1 MSSQAF
7 GKYLIILVFVNLLI
21 KPLYLF
27 GIETQAQ
34 NMLGPNTWGLYF
46 GLLNFCFLFQIILD
60 PGIHNQNIKWV
71 AENRAKLSER
81 IGETIILKLWMGL
94 IFLILL
100 AIIGSVIGYPVSYYQ
115 LLGMIGINFF
125 LSSFYMFI
133 KSHFPAMGD
142 YAKESFYSILD
153 KLLLILIIGFQIYI
167 LKDLSLHSFV
177 LSITAA
183 NLIAIVVAF
192 SRLRKISSIRLQFN
206 LSNAIG
212 ILRQSFGFALVGLFM
227 SLFNRMD
234 GVMLQKMLQDDSYAS
249 GVYAA
254 GYRILDAA
262 NMFALLFASLLLPM
276 FAYKLS
282 KKDEIGQL
290 AFQAAQ
296 IMLVMVSLITLTG
309 YFYAEEIMELLY
321 IDYTQQ
327 YADSFRI
334 LILSF
339 IGVGFSYVYGTL
351 ITATGRLF
359 VFNLILFGGICVNW
373 YLNYHWIPIETA
385 VGAAKASLITQVVVM
400 LCQYLLVVKE
410 FGINGKIKSQ
420 LSGLIYL
427 VLVVVSAY
435 FVHKLSIHWMIRVII
450 SAIIMIIASFLL
462 GLIRLDTFN
471 SHQVESETN
480 YT

>member
-1 MSSQAF
+1 MSTQSF
-7 GKYLIILVFVNLLI
+7 GKYLVILIFVNLLI
-21 KPLYLF
+21 KPLYIF

-34 NMLGPNTWGLYF
+34 NLLGPNTWGLYF

-60 PGIHNQNIKWV
+60 PGIHNQNTKWV
-71 AENRAKLSER
+71 AENRADLSTR
-81 IGETIILKLWMGL
+81 IGETIILKLWMGI
-94 IFLILL
+94 IFLVML
-100 AIIGSVIGYPVSYYQ
+100 AGIGSWIGYPSSYYQ
-115 LLGMIGINFF
+115 ILGMIGLNFF
-125 LSSFYMFI
+125 LSSFYVFI

-153 KLLLILIIGFQIYI
+153 KALLIIILGVQIYV
-167 LKDLSLHSFV
+167 LKDLSLYSFI

-183 NLIAIVVAF
+183 NVIAIIIAF
-192 SRLRKISSIRLQFN
+192 TRLRKISKINFQFRIR
-206 LSNAIG
+206 NAMG

-234 GVMLQKMLQDDSYAS
+234 GVMLQRMVEDDSYSS

-254 GYRILDAA
+254 GYRILDAS

-282 KKDEIGQL
+282 VKDEVGKL
-290 AFQAAQ
+290 AFQASQ
-296 IMLVMVSLITLTG
+296 IMLVLVSLVALTG
-309 YFYAEEIMELLY
+309 YFYAEDIMNFLY
-321 IDYTQQ
+321 TDYTQE

-351 ITATGRLF
+351 ITATGKLF
-359 VFNLILFGGICVNW
+359 IFNLILFAGICINW
-373 YLNYHWIPIETA
+373 YLNYLWIPIETCI
-385 VGAAKASLITQVVVM
+385 GAAKASLITQVAVM

-410 FGINGKIKSQ
+410 FGFSGKLMSQ
-420 LSGLIYL
+420 LKGLLYL
-427 VLVVVSAY
+427 VLVVISAY
-435 FVHKLSIHWMIRVII
+435 FVHKFDLHWMIRLSI

-471 SHQVESETN
+471 SKQTGI
-480 YT
+480 

>member
-1 MSSQAF
+1 MSTQAF
-7 GKYLIILVFVNLLI
+7 GKYLAFLIFANLLI
-21 KPLYLF
+21 KPLYIF

-34 NMLGPNTWGLYF
+34 NILGPNTWGLYF

-60 PGIHNQNIKWV
+60 PGIHNQNTKWV
-71 AENRAKLSER
+71 AENRGNLSER

-94 IFLILL
+94 IFLVIL
-100 AIIGSVIGYPVSYYQ
+100 AVGGSFMDYPGSYYRI
-115 LLGMIGINFF
+115 LAMIGLNFF
-125 LSSFYMFI
+125 LSSFYVFI
-133 KSHFPAMGD
+133 KSHFPAVGD
-142 YAKESFYSILD
+142 YAKESLFSILD
-153 KLLLILIIGFQIYI
+153 KALLIIILGVQIY
-167 LKDLSLHSFV
+167 LVKELSIDGFI

-183 NLIAIVVAF
+183 NVIAILIAF
-192 SRLRKISSIRLQFN
+192 TRLRKISAIRFQFKIGR
-206 LSNAIG
+206 AFG

-234 GVMLQKMLQDDSYAS
+234 GVMLQKMVDDDSYSS

-282 KKDEIGQL
+282 QKFDVGKL

-296 IMLVMVSLITLTG
+296 IMMVMVALISLTG
-309 YFYAEEIMELLY
+309 YFYAEEIMDLLY
-321 IDYTQQ
+321 IDYTPQ
-327 YADSFRI
+327 YAESFKI

-359 VFNLILFGGICVNW
+359 IFNLILFGGICINW
-373 YLNYHWIPIETA
+373 YLNYQWIPLETC
-385 VGAAKASLITQVVVM
+385 VGAAKASLITQVAVM
-400 LCQYLLVVKE
+400 LCQYILVVKE
-410 FGINGKIKSQ
+410 FGISGKLKSQ
-420 LSGLIYL
+420 LSGLLFL
-427 VLVVVSAY
+427 VLAVVSAY
-435 FVHKLSIHWMIRVII
+435 FIHKLDLHWIIRVVI
-450 SAIIMIIASFLL
+450 SSIIMIVASFLL

-471 SHQVESETN
+471 SQQLESEKH